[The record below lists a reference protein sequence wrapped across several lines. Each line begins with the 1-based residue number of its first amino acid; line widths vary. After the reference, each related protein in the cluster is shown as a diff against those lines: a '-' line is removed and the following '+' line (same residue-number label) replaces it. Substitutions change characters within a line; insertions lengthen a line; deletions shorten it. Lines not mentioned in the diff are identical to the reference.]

1 VSAAATPDPPAPTPP
16 ETPPPGITR
25 EEFDEL
31 QKRLAQFTETAER
44 LANAD
49 TRAEEQ
55 RLERETREAASR
67 VEQTAQ
73 RIGLSPADV
82 GEIRGWIRAETKEAV
97 REALDEIA
105 EVRRSDGEEGNE
117 PPASGDP
124 PASSLADLSDGRT
137 PPATPPPGDPPA
149 AAAPPAPPAETP
161 PKQDHWFHR
170 PFGGQPAG
178 DGEETPPK

>member
-16 ETPPPGITR
+16 ETPPAGITR
-25 EEFDEL
+25 EEFEQL
-31 QKRLAQFTETAER
+31 QQRLQEFQETAER
-44 LANAD
+44 LSNAD

-55 RLERETREAASR
+55 RLERETREAATR

-105 EVRRSDGEEGNE
+105 EVRRSDGEEGND
-117 PPASGDP
+117 PPASGEP
-124 PASSLADLSDGRT
+124 PASSLADLSDGKTPAAT
-137 PPATPPPGDPPA
+137 PPAGDPPA
-149 AAAPPAPPAETP
+149 PAPAETP
-161 PKQDHWFHR
+161 PKREHWFHR
-170 PFGGQPAG
+170 PIGGDRAEG
-178 DGEETPPK
+178 DGAAE